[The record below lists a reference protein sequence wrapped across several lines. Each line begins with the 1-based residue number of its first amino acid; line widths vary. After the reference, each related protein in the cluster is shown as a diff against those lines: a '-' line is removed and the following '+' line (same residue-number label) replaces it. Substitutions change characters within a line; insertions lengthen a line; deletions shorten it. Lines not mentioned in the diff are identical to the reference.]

1 MLRIPAGGLGSAFH
15 PHAFS
20 LPRWERELPLR
31 VPPGCAE
38 GPEGRDTLR
47 LYPFPGGLTLVSP
60 KRCRRSLLP
69 GVWGCPPIMCHC
81 EPFSERS
88 EPKARQ
94 SPLPEMATSP
104 LAAGAPRHD
113 RIGKS
118 GTQGVQEELCIVSIM
133 ATEVQDASC
142 RGFGG
147 VPQFPLSPPK
157 SGGQGVERRITP
169 QPRQC
174 PPALATTHREA
185 LTFYCVPTS
194 ERGMPDTRGK
204 QPC

>member
-1 MLRIPAGGLGSAFH
+1 M
-15 PHAFS
+15 
-20 LPRWERELPLR
+20 LR
-31 VPPGCAE
+31 VPQGCAE
-38 GPEGRDTLR
+38 GPEGHDTLR
-47 LYPFPGGLTLVSP
+47 PYPFAGGLTLVSP

-69 GVWGCPPIMCHC
+69 GVCPPIMCHC

-104 LAAGAPRHD
+104 LAAGAPRHA

-147 VPQFPLSPPK
+147 VPQFPLSPPMSMVAEK
-157 SGGQGVERRITP
+157 RSGSDGSLRVSLSPLFSPQDWGTKGVDRWLAG

-194 ERGMPDTRGK
+194 ERGMPDSRGK
-204 QPC
+204 RLC